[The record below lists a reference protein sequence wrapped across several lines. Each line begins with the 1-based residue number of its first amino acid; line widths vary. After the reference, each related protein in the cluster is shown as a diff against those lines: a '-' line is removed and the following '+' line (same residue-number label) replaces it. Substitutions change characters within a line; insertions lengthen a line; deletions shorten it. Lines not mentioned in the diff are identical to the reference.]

1 MDFFLDFLTQRLD
14 FFNKVW
20 IFLLD
25 FFGLFESSCLD
36 FLLDF
41 LFGFSVS
48 WIFCLDF
55 LKFGFSFG
63 FFSRTTDSGFRQSF
77 SDNLISSVVGK
88 HQLVDLQV
96 LL

>member
-41 LFGFSVS
+41 LFGFFVN

-63 FFSRTTDSGFRQSF
+63 FFSRTTDRGFRQSF
-77 SDNLISSVVGK
+77 SDNWISSVVGK
-88 HQLVDLQV
+88 HQLVDL
-96 LL
+96 